1 MGILRGK
8 LNVHSNTTGDSMKYL
23 RDYVMIC
30 LLMLVG
36 LLTGGCAVNSQDIRG
51 FNVITIEEEKGLGV
65 KFAAEIE
72 KQHKLLNDPEVDA
85 YLDRMG
91 KRLLTG
97 VREVDFAYRF
107 KAVQDNT
114 VNAFAIPGGSVYI
127 HTGLIKSAK
136 NEHELAGVVA
146 HEVNHV
152 VARHGTRQ
160 MTQQYGYALVLQLVL
175 GDNPGLI
182 AQMATSLFGQA
193 GSMAYS
199 RGMESQAD
207 VLAVE
212 TMAKS
217 GYDPNG
223 MATFL
228 GTLKGLQQESP
239 GKIAKFFSSHPD
251 TGDRVQQV
259 RAEIAKLP
267 TERIVRT
274 NDAEFKRIQGRVH

>member
-1 MGILRGK
+1 
-8 LNVHSNTTGDSMKYL
+8 
-23 RDYVMIC
+23 
-30 LLMLVG
+30 MLF
-36 LLTGGCAVNSQDIRG
+36 LTITMLITGGCAMNTQDIRG
-51 FNVITIEEEKGLGV
+51 FNVISVEEEKGLGA
-65 KFAAEIE
+65 KFAVEVE

-91 KRLLTG
+91 QRLLTG

-107 KAVQDNT
+107 KAVQDSD

-127 HTGLIKSAK
+127 NTGLIKAVK

-160 MTQQYGYALVLQLVL
+160 MTQQYGYALVLQMVL
-175 GDNPGLI
+175 GDNPGLLTQI
-182 AQMATSLFGQA
+182 ATSLFGQA

-199 RGMESQAD
+199 RGMETQAD

-228 GTLKGLQQESP
+228 GTLRGMQQGSP
-239 GKIAKFFSSHPD
+239 GKLVKFFSSHPD
-251 TGDRVQQV
+251 MGERVQQV
-259 RAEIAKLP
+259 QAEIAKLP
-267 TERIVRT
+267 QKSAIHS
-274 NDAEFKRIQGRVH
+274 NDAEFRRIQVRVR